1 MHCVEQEKDREK
13 LRFSPSVTVV
23 QQKKIDFPGFKLKT
37 EKVLE
42 AEAYVYTFVPNIRP
56 IRAFTYTISMRC
68 EKPIIQYPFFRKL
81 LAMLVVINWDL
92 PINATTSGRKALQ
105 RLMKRSQQVLFLHSI
120 YIRTA
125 SS

>member
-56 IRAFTYTISMRC
+56 IRAFTYTISIRC
-68 EKPIIQYPFFRKL
+68 EKPIIQYPFFQK
-81 LAMLVVINWDL
+81 
-92 PINATTSGRKALQ
+92 TSGNVSGDKLGSANKCNNVRQKSFAKTDEKKPASPFSPQ
-105 RLMKRSQQVLFLHSI
+105 YI
-120 YIRTA
+120 Y
-125 SS
+125 